1 MENNLKDIIAH
12 CELRWGTDDNL
23 LDFENKVLNW
33 VNQAEE
39 KEKVILLTLLK
50 SFEYY
55 TIQRVNKVFGELHA
69 IFSEMNRDILHTY
82 QNNAY
87 LNTLFIPVYK
97 KDGTRTSSFDMHG
110 CYRYTNQLSKHCFK
124 TELSVVLEDET
135 FPFEQ
140 IDNIV
145 FIDDMIGTG
154 STMVKFVKSMM
165 EQYGE
170 RYGLQSKRFF
180 LIVLEAC
187 SHGVDII
194 EKYKEES
201 GINLTLIYS
210 KLHKKAFSEDH
221 IFFAEELEVSR
232 RIIYELELRINNNN
246 TRNVLGYEGSEAL
259 MSFYHNIPN
268 NTLSSFWQENES
280 IGWQPL
286 FPRARHDNPFS
297 KRKKLSEK
305 HDLQKKSNYIAKSL

>member
-1 MENNLKDIIAH
+1 MDNNLKDIISH
-12 CELRWGTDDNL
+12 CELRWGSDDNL
-23 LDFENKVLNW
+23 FDFKNKVLNW
-33 VNQAEE
+33 VNQA
-39 KEKVILLTLLK
+39 KDNEKVILLTLLK
-50 SFEYY
+50 NFEYY
-55 TIQRVNKVFGELHA
+55 TIQRVNTVFRELHA
-69 IFSEMNRDILHTY
+69 TFADMHKEILHIY

-87 LNTLFIPVYK
+87 SNTLFFPVYK

-124 TELSVVLEDET
+124 TELSVVLEEES

-154 STMVKFVKSMM
+154 GTMVKFTKEIM
-165 EQYGE
+165 ELYGE
-170 RYGLQSKRFF
+170 RCDLHAKRFF

-187 SHGVDII
+187 SHGVDLI
-194 EKYKEES
+194 EKYIEES
-201 GINLTLIYS
+201 EINLTLHYS
-210 KLHKKAFSEDH
+210 QLHKKAFSEDH
-221 IFFAEELEVSR
+221 IFLSEELEVSR
-232 RIIYELELRINNNN
+232 RIIYELEMKINNNN

-305 HDLQKKSNYIAKSL
+305 HNLQKKSNYIAKSL

>member
-50 SFEYY
+50 NFEYY
-55 TIQRVNKVFGELHA
+55 TIQKVNKVFGELHA
-69 IFSEMNRDILHTY
+69 IFSEMNSDILHTY

-87 LNTLFIPVYK
+87 SNTLFFPVYK

-154 STMVKFVKSMM
+154 STMVKFSKAMM
-165 EQYGE
+165 EQYG
-170 RYGLQSKRFF
+170 LHSKRFF

-221 IFFAEELEVSR
+221 IFLAEELEVSR
-232 RIIYELELRINNNN
+232 SIIYELELKINSNS

-280 IGWQPL
+280 IGWRPL